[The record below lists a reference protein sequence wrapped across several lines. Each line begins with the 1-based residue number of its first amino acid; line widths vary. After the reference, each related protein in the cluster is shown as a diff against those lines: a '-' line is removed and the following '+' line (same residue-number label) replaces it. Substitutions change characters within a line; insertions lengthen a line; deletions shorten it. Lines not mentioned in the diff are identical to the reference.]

1 MKILKERGIKM
12 KKRKIGTSLEAR
24 RQRDGYTFI
33 IHYLIGL
40 VLFFIVPIFNSLKYS
55 VSDVSIGAEGV
66 ETKFVGLKYFKY
78 ILFEDSYYLNNLRDA
93 VTSIV
98 YSLPIV
104 IALSLILAVVLNQ
117 DFRGR
122 TIARGIFFL
131 PIIIA
136 SSVVLELLTGKYV
149 RAPFMFISSGE
160 EMGYGQ
166 IIDFTVILSNLDMP
180 NAILEFLSDTLT
192 DVFSLIWSCSVQTVL
207 FLGGLQSIS
216 PSFYEVSKIEGANKW
231 QEFWFITI
239 PMLRHM
245 ILLVVIYTMIDLFTT
260 IYNPVINQAYAAMQD
275 KQVYDR
281 SSAMLWGYFIVVG
294 VIIGGFTLLYNNYC
308 KRKWE

>member
-1 MKILKERGIKM
+1 MKILKERGVKM
-12 KKRKIGTSLEAR
+12 KKLKKGNSLEAR

-40 VLFFIVPIFNSLKYS
+40 VIFFIVPIFNSLRYS
-55 VSDVSIGAEGV
+55 VSNVSIGAEGV
-66 ETKFVGLKYFKY
+66 ETEFVGLKYFKY
-78 ILFEDSYYLNNLRDA
+78 ILFEDAYYLNNLRDS

-98 YSLPIV
+98 YSLPII

-117 DFRGR
+117 EFVGR
-122 TIARGIFFL
+122 TVFRGIFFL

-136 SSVVLELLTGKYV
+136 SSVILELLTGKYV

-160 EMGYGQ
+160 EMGYGE
-166 IIDFTVILSNLDMP
+166 IIDFAAILSNLDLP

-192 DVFSLIWSCSVQTVL
+192 DVFALIWSCGVQTIL

-216 PSFYEVSKIEGANKW
+216 ASFYEVSKIEGANKW

-260 IYNPVINQAYAAMQD
+260 VYNPVMNQAYAAMQD

-294 VIIGGFTLLYNNYC
+294 AIIGAFTLLYNRYC